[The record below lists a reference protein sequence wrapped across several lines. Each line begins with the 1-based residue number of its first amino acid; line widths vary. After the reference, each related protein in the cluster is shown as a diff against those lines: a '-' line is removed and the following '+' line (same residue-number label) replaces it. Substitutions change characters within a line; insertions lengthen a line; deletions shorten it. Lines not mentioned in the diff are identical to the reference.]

1 MEFKNKTFDHSASTL
16 EMGVGVDINLRI
28 SAREKI
34 IYATVSNYFLSKEY
48 ADINDETPPL
58 ELTTSTGD
66 FKKAISLSNNPLEYE
81 YSLLIFNG
89 LHNILKDAVAQ
100 YIVLDKVRQI
110 ANGTNDYIIKSIET
124 KEKELHTFINNK
136 KISKEEE
143 DYAKSL
149 FPSTVFKRI
158 LLIKDN
164 KNISFEDYFEEI
176 EKNNFFLNKKNA
188 DISVADEI
196 LKNIFNKKEEEN

>member
-1 MEFKNKTFDHSASTL
+1 M
-16 EMGVGVDINLRI
+16 
-28 SAREKI
+28 
-34 IYATVSNYFLSKEY
+34 
-48 ADINDETPPL
+48 
-58 ELTTSTGD
+58 
-66 FKKAISLSNNPLEYE
+66 
-81 YSLLIFNG
+81 
-89 LHNILKDAVAQ
+89 
-100 YIVLDKVRQI
+100 
-110 ANGTNDYIIKSIET
+110 
-124 KEKELHTFINNK
+124 HTFINNK